1 MSYDGSPRLEIGRN
15 RRRPGNLFA
24 PGPFIADRWRTDPMN
39 ASQRLNKLKQDLG
52 AAALRQPT
60 ADHQP
65 QADPKQDRGRSATE
79 PTQIPARG
87 WRDVLMRTW
96 GAVSDSNIFLVSG
109 GVTYAVILA
118 LFPALAALVSVYGL
132 VLDPAQVEQQ
142 VNALSTVLPPE
153 TAQMI
158 GSELH
163 NLVTAS
169 SRALGISAIVTL
181 LFALW
186 SASRGMSGLIT
197 ALNIA
202 YQQKETRSFF
212 RFNMIAVGLTVLM
225 IIGGVITIALVGILP
240 AVVGAVGLGV
250 ATQWVL
256 LGLEWPLLM
265 IVVMTGLA
273 VLYRYAPN
281 RDEAR
286 WHWVS
291 PGAIAGTVLW
301 VLGSIAF
308 SLYVSNFSSYDKTYG
323 SLGGVVVLLTW
334 LYLSAFVVL
343 LGAVINAQAE
353 RQTVADST
361 TGRPAPLGERKA
373 HAADTVGETPA

>member
-1 MSYDGSPRLEIGRN
+1 MSASDRL
-15 RRRPGNLFA
+15 
-24 PGPFIADRWRTDPMN
+24 D
-39 ASQRLNKLKQDLG
+39 KLKSDLG
-52 AAALRQPT
+52 TLTTQKST

-65 QADPKQDRGRSATE
+65 QTDPQQNRGRSATE
-79 PTQIPARG
+79 PTQIPPRG
-87 WRDVLMRTW
+87 WRDVLVRSW
-96 GAVSDSNIFLVSG
+96 REVSENNIFLVSG

-301 VLGSIAF
+301 ILGSIAF

-361 TGRPAPLGERKA
+361 TGHPAPLGERKA